1 MEVYMKY
8 QRMHARATEVNCS
21 EMKEVVNW
29 VLSRYLL
36 YFTHPEPQNSLTFN
50 LH

>member
-8 QRMHARATEVNCS
+8 QIIYSRVTEVSCS
-21 EMKEVVNW
+21 EMIEVVNW

-36 YFTHPEPQNSLTFN
+36 YFTHPEPRNSQAYN
-50 LH
+50 